1 MLWQSE
7 LLQSNGVKVFE
18 EGRKKG
24 IARYKDFFESIEK
37 READK
42 KKNEIKPVKIE
53 PVKEFMEG

>member
-24 IARYKDFFESIEK
+24 ISRYKDFFESIEK
-37 READK
+37 RETDK
-42 KKNEIKPVKIE
+42 KDEIKPVKIE